1 MPALV
6 ITVNNTKKGAI
17 LEATPGKVVIIGRDE
32 ACDIPLP
39 EASGVSRQH
48 CSITATGTDFILK
61 DLGSTNGIY
70 ANAVKLEKDT
80 PLKEGVKY
88 TIGDA
93 EFQVRGLSLMVAPT
107 DPPTPATQ
115 QDKADAPAEDKE
127 EAKKE
132 PRQESR
138 TTTPKRKR
146 HCKRSKKNKLPL
158 HWLKKTLNKLNP
170 VANDFSTTGTGI
182 IEIILVLLI
191 TFYAG
196 MVLYS
201 YLNGGSLLP
210 PFLD

>member
-70 ANAVKLEKDT
+70 ANAVKLGKDT
-80 PLKEGVKY
+80 PLQEGVKY

-93 EFQVRGLSLMVAPT
+93 EFQVMGLSLIA
-107 DPPTPATQ
+107 TPAPPQ
-115 QDKADAPAEDKE
+115 NKADSPAENKKE
-127 EAKKE
+127 EKKE

-146 HCKRSKKNKLPL
+146 SKKNKLPL
-158 HWLKKTLNKLNP
+158 HWLKKTLQKLNP
-170 VANDFSTTGTGI
+170 VTRDLSSTGTGI
-182 IEIILVLLI
+182 IEILLVLLM

-196 MVLYS
+196 MALYS

>member
-48 CSITATGTDFILK
+48 CSITATGSDFILK

-80 PLKEGVKY
+80 PLQEGVKY

-93 EFQVRGLSLMVAPT
+93 EFQVMGLSLIA
-107 DPPTPATQ
+107 TPAPPQ
-115 QDKADAPAEDKE
+115 NKADSPAANKKE
-127 EAKKE
+127 EKKE
-132 PRQESR
+132 PRQESL
-138 TTTPKRKR
+138 TTTPKR
-146 HCKRSKKNKLPL
+146 KRSKKNKLPL
-158 HWLKKTLNKLNP
+158 HWLKKTLQKLNP
-170 VANDFSTTGTGI
+170 VTRDLSSTGTSI
-182 IEIILVLLI
+182 IEILLVLLM

-196 MVLYS
+196 MALYS

>member
-93 EFQVRGLSLMVAPT
+93 EFQVMGLSLIA
-107 DPPTPATQ
+107 TPAPPQ
-115 QDKADAPAEDKE
+115 NKADSPAANKKE
-127 EAKKE
+127 EKKE
-132 PRQESR
+132 SRQESR

-146 HCKRSKKNKLPL
+146 HGKRSKKNKLPL
-158 HWLKKTLNKLNP
+158 HWLKKTLQKLNP
-170 VANDFSTTGTGI
+170 VTSDLSSTGTGI
-182 IEIILVLLI
+182 IEILLVLLM

-196 MVLYS
+196 MALYS

>member
-6 ITVNNTKKGAI
+6 ITVNHTKKGAI

-93 EFQVRGLSLMVAPT
+93 EFQVMGLSLIA
-107 DPPTPATQ
+107 TPAPPQ
-115 QDKADAPAEDKE
+115 NKADSPAANKKE
-127 EAKKE
+127 EKKE

-138 TTTPKRKR
+138 TTTTKRKR
-146 HCKRSKKNKLPL
+146 HGKRSKKNKLPL
-158 HWLKKTLNKLNP
+158 HWLKKTLQKLNP
-170 VANDFSTTGTGI
+170 VTRDLSSTGTGI
-182 IEIILVLLI
+182 IEILLVLLM

-196 MVLYS
+196 MALYS

>member
-6 ITVNNTKKGAI
+6 ITVNNTKNGAI

-93 EFQVRGLSLMVAPT
+93 EFQVMGLSLIA
-107 DPPTPATQ
+107 TPAPPQ
-115 QDKADAPAEDKE
+115 NKADSPAENKKE
-127 EAKKE
+127 EKKE

-146 HCKRSKKNKLPL
+146 SKKNKLPL
-158 HWLKKTLNKLNP
+158 HWLKKTLQKLNP
-170 VANDFSTTGTGI
+170 VTRDLSSTGTGI
-182 IEIILVLLI
+182 IEILLVLLM

-196 MVLYS
+196 MALYS

>member
-48 CSITATGTDFILK
+48 CSITATGTNFILK

-80 PLKEGVKY
+80 PLQEGVKY

-93 EFQVRGLSLMVAPT
+93 EFQVMGLSLIA
-107 DPPTPATQ
+107 TPAPPQ
-115 QDKADAPAEDKE
+115 NKADSPAENKKE
-127 EAKKE
+127 EKKE

-146 HCKRSKKNKLPL
+146 SKKNKLPL
-158 HWLKKTLNKLNP
+158 HWLKKTLQKLNP
-170 VANDFSTTGTGI
+170 VTRDLSSTGTGI
-182 IEIILVLLI
+182 IEILLVLLM

-196 MVLYS
+196 MALYS

>member
-48 CSITATGTDFILK
+48 CGITATGTDFILK

-93 EFQVRGLSLMVAPT
+93 EFQVMGLSLIA
-107 DPPTPATQ
+107 TPAPPQ
-115 QDKADAPAEDKE
+115 NKADSPAENKKE
-127 EAKKE
+127 EKKE

-146 HCKRSKKNKLPL
+146 SKKNKLPL
-158 HWLKKTLNKLNP
+158 HWLKKTLQKLNP
-170 VANDFSTTGTGI
+170 VTRDLSSTGTGI
-182 IEIILVLLI
+182 IEILLVLLM

-196 MVLYS
+196 MALYS

>member
-80 PLKEGVKY
+80 PLQEGVKY

-93 EFQVRGLSLMVAPT
+93 EFQVMGLSLIA
-107 DPPTPATQ
+107 TPAPPQ
-115 QDKADAPAEDKE
+115 NKADSPAANKKE
-127 EAKKE
+127 EEKE

-138 TTTPKRKR
+138 TTTPKR
-146 HCKRSKKNKLPL
+146 KRSKKNKLPL
-158 HWLKKTLNKLNP
+158 HWLKKTLQKLNP
-170 VANDFSTTGTGI
+170 VTRDLSSTGTGI
-182 IEIILVLLI
+182 IEILLVLLM

-196 MVLYS
+196 MALYS

>member
-6 ITVNNTKKGAI
+6 ITVNHTKKGAI

-32 ACDIPLP
+32 ACDIPLT

-48 CSITATGTDFILK
+48 CSITATGTNFILK

-80 PLKEGVKY
+80 PLQEGVKY

-93 EFQVRGLSLMVAPT
+93 EFQVMGLSLIA
-107 DPPTPATQ
+107 TPAPPQ
-115 QDKADAPAEDKE
+115 NKADSPTENKKE
-127 EAKKE
+127 EKKE

-146 HCKRSKKNKLPL
+146 SKKNKLPL
-158 HWLKKTLNKLNP
+158 HWLKKTLQKLNP
-170 VANDFSTTGTGI
+170 VTRDLSSTGTGI
-182 IEIILVLLI
+182 IEILLVLLM

-196 MVLYS
+196 MALYS

>member
-48 CSITATGTDFILK
+48 CSITATGTNFILK

-70 ANAVKLEKDT
+70 ADAVKLEKDT
-80 PLKEGVKY
+80 PLQEGVKY

-93 EFQVRGLSLMVAPT
+93 EFQVMGLSLMVAPT
-107 DPPTPATQ
+107 DPPTPAPPQ
-115 QDKADAPAEDKE
+115 NKADSPAENKKE
-127 EAKKE
+127 EKKE

-146 HCKRSKKNKLPL
+146 SKKNKLPL
-158 HWLKKTLNKLNP
+158 HWLKKTLQKLNP
-170 VANDFSTTGTGI
+170 VTRDLSSTGTGI
-182 IEIILVLLI
+182 IEILLVLLM

-196 MVLYS
+196 MALYS

>member
-6 ITVNNTKKGAI
+6 ITINNKKKGAI
-17 LEATPGKVVIIGRDE
+17 LEATPGKVVVIGRDE

-39 EASGVSRQH
+39 EASGVSRKH
-48 CSITATGTDFILK
+48 CSITATGSDFILK

-70 ANAVKLEKDT
+70 ADAVKMEKDT

-93 EFQVRGLSLMVAPT
+93 EFQVMGLSLMAAPT
-107 DPPTPATQ
+107 DSPTQEPQ
-115 QDKADAPAEDKE
+115 QDKADSPAENKVA
-127 EAKKE
+127 AKKE
-132 PRQESR
+132 PRQEAR
-138 TTTPKRKR
+138 TPKRKR
-146 HCKRSKKNKLPL
+146 HGKRSKKKKLPL
-158 HWLKKTLNKLNP
+158 HWLKKTLKKLNP

-196 MVLYS
+196 MALYS

>member
-80 PLKEGVKY
+80 PLQEGVKY

-93 EFQVRGLSLMVAPT
+93 EFQVMGLSLIA
-107 DPPTPATQ
+107 TPAPPQ
-115 QDKADAPAEDKE
+115 NKADSPAENKKE
-127 EAKKE
+127 EKKE
-132 PRQESR
+132 PRQESH
-138 TTTPKRKR
+138 TTTPKR
-146 HCKRSKKNKLPL
+146 KRSKKNKLPL
-158 HWLKKTLNKLNP
+158 HWLKKTLQKLNP
-170 VANDFSTTGTGI
+170 VTRDLSSTGTGI
-182 IEIILVLLI
+182 IEILLVLLM

-196 MVLYS
+196 MALYS

>member
-80 PLKEGVKY
+80 PLQEGVKY

-93 EFQVRGLSLMVAPT
+93 EFQVMGLSLIA
-107 DPPTPATQ
+107 TPAPPQ
-115 QDKADAPAEDKE
+115 NKADSSAENKKE
-127 EAKKE
+127 EKKE

-146 HCKRSKKNKLPL
+146 SKKNKLPL
-158 HWLKKTLNKLNP
+158 HWLKKTLKKLNP

-182 IEIILVLLI
+182 IEILLVLLM

-196 MVLYS
+196 MALYS

>member
-32 ACDIPLP
+32 SCDIPLP

-80 PLKEGVKY
+80 PLQEGVKY

-93 EFQVRGLSLMVAPT
+93 EFQVMGLSLIA
-107 DPPTPATQ
+107 TPAPPQ
-115 QDKADAPAEDKE
+115 NKADSPAENKKE
-127 EAKKE
+127 EKKEEKKE

-146 HCKRSKKNKLPL
+146 SKKNKLPL
-158 HWLKKTLNKLNP
+158 HWLKKTLQKLNP
-170 VANDFSTTGTGI
+170 VTRDLSSTGTDI
-182 IEIILVLLI
+182 IEILLVLLM

-196 MVLYS
+196 MALYS

>member
-17 LEATPGKVVIIGRDE
+17 LEATPGKVVVIGRDE

-70 ANAVKLEKDT
+70 ADAVKLEKDT
-80 PLKEGVKY
+80 PLQEGVKY

-93 EFQVRGLSLMVAPT
+93 EFQVMGLSLIA
-107 DPPTPATQ
+107 TPAPPQ
-115 QDKADAPAEDKE
+115 NKADSPAENKKE
-127 EAKKE
+127 EKKE

-146 HCKRSKKNKLPL
+146 SKKNKLPL
-158 HWLKKTLNKLNP
+158 HWLKKTLQKLNP
-170 VANDFSTTGTGI
+170 VTRDLSSTGTGI
-182 IEIILVLLI
+182 IEILLVLLM

-196 MVLYS
+196 MALYS

>member
-70 ANAVKLEKDT
+70 ADAVKLEKDT
-80 PLKEGVKY
+80 PLQEGVKY

-93 EFQVRGLSLMVAPT
+93 EFQVMGLSLIA
-107 DPPTPATQ
+107 TPAPPQ
-115 QDKADAPAEDKE
+115 NRADSPAENKKE
-127 EAKKE
+127 EKKE

-146 HCKRSKKNKLPL
+146 HGKRSKKNKLAL
-158 HWLKKTLNKLNP
+158 HWLKKTLQKLNP
-170 VANDFSTTGTGI
+170 VTRDLSSTGTGI
-182 IEIILVLLI
+182 IEILLVLLM

-196 MVLYS
+196 MALYS

>member
-48 CSITATGTDFILK
+48 CSITATGTNFILK

-80 PLKEGVKY
+80 PLQEGVKY

-93 EFQVRGLSLMVAPT
+93 EFQVMGLSLIA
-107 DPPTPATQ
+107 TPAPPQ
-115 QDKADAPAEDKE
+115 NKADSPAENKKE
-127 EAKKE
+127 EKKE

-138 TTTPKRKR
+138 TTPPKR
-146 HCKRSKKNKLPL
+146 KRSKKNKLPL
-158 HWLKKTLNKLNP
+158 HWLKKTLQKLNP
-170 VANDFSTTGTGI
+170 VTRDLSSTGTGI
-182 IEIILVLLI
+182 IEILLVLLM

-196 MVLYS
+196 MALYS

>member
-48 CSITATGTDFILK
+48 CSITATGTVFILK

-93 EFQVRGLSLMVAPT
+93 EFQVMGLSLIA
-107 DPPTPATQ
+107 TPAPPQ
-115 QDKADAPAEDKE
+115 NKADSPAENKKE
-127 EAKKE
+127 EKKE

-146 HCKRSKKNKLPL
+146 SKKNKLPL
-158 HWLKKTLNKLNP
+158 HWLKKTLQKLNP
-170 VANDFSTTGTGI
+170 VTRDLSSTGTGI
-182 IEIILVLLI
+182 IEILLVLLM

-196 MVLYS
+196 MALYS

>member
-93 EFQVRGLSLMVAPT
+93 EFQVMGLSLIA
-107 DPPTPATQ
+107 TPAPPQ
-115 QDKADAPAEDKE
+115 NKADSPAENKKE
-127 EAKKE
+127 EKKE

-146 HCKRSKKNKLPL
+146 SKKNKLPL
-158 HWLKKTLNKLNP
+158 HWLKKTLQKLNP
-170 VANDFSTTGTGI
+170 VTRDLSSTGTGI
-182 IEIILVLLI
+182 IEILLVLLM

-196 MVLYS
+196 MALYS

>member
-61 DLGSTNGIY
+61 DMGSTNGIY

-93 EFQVRGLSLMVAPT
+93 EFQVMGLSLIA
-107 DPPTPATQ
+107 TPAPPQ
-115 QDKADAPAEDKE
+115 NKADSPAETKKE
-127 EAKKE
+127 EKKE
-132 PRQESR
+132 PRQESL
-138 TTTPKRKR
+138 TTTPKR
-146 HCKRSKKNKLPL
+146 KRSKKNKLPL
-158 HWLKKTLNKLNP
+158 HWLKKTLQKLNP
-170 VANDFSTTGTGI
+170 VTRDLSSTGTGI
-182 IEIILVLLI
+182 IEILLVLLM

-196 MVLYS
+196 MALYS

>member
-93 EFQVRGLSLMVAPT
+93 EFQVMGLSLIASPAP
-107 DPPTPATQ
+107 PQ
-115 QDKADAPAEDKE
+115 NKADSPAANKKE
-127 EAKKE
+127 EKKE

>member
-80 PLKEGVKY
+80 PLQEGVKY

-93 EFQVRGLSLMVAPT
+93 EFQVMGLSLIAT
-107 DPPTPATQ
+107 PTPPQ
-115 QDKADAPAEDKE
+115 NKADSPAANKKE
-127 EAKKE
+127 EKKE

-146 HCKRSKKNKLPL
+146 HGKRSKKNKLPL
-158 HWLKKTLNKLNP
+158 HWLKITLQKLNP
-170 VANDFSTTGTGI
+170 VTRDLSSTGTGI
-182 IEIILVLLI
+182 IEILLVLLM

-196 MVLYS
+196 MALYS

>member
-93 EFQVRGLSLMVAPT
+93 EFQVMGLSLIA
-107 DPPTPATQ
+107 TPAPPQ
-115 QDKADAPAEDKE
+115 NKADSPAENKKE
-127 EAKKE
+127 EKKE

-146 HCKRSKKNKLPL
+146 HGKRSKKNKLPL
-158 HWLKKTLNKLNP
+158 HWLKKTLQKLNP
-170 VANDFSTTGTGI
+170 VTRDLSSTGTGI
-182 IEIILVLLI
+182 IEILLVLLM

-196 MVLYS
+196 MALYS

>member
-70 ANAVKLEKDT
+70 ADAVKLEKDT

-93 EFQVRGLSLMVAPT
+93 EFQVMGLSLIA
-107 DPPTPATQ
+107 TPAPPQ
-115 QDKADAPAEDKE
+115 NKADSPAENKKE
-127 EAKKE
+127 EKKE

-146 HCKRSKKNKLPL
+146 SKKNKLPL
-158 HWLKKTLNKLNP
+158 HWLKKTLQKLNP
-170 VANDFSTTGTGI
+170 VTRDLSSTGTGI
-182 IEIILVLLI
+182 IEILLVLLM

-196 MVLYS
+196 MALYS

>member
-80 PLKEGVKY
+80 PLQEGVKY

-93 EFQVRGLSLMVAPT
+93 EFQVMGLSLIA
-107 DPPTPATQ
+107 TPAPPQ
-115 QDKADAPAEDKE
+115 NKADSPAANKKE
-127 EAKKE
+127 EKKE

-146 HCKRSKKNKLPL
+146 HGKRSKKNKLPL
-158 HWLKKTLNKLNP
+158 HWLKKTLQKLNP
-170 VANDFSTTGTGI
+170 VTRDLSSTGTGI
-182 IEIILVLLI
+182 IEILLVLLM

-196 MVLYS
+196 MALYS

>member
-17 LEATPGKVVIIGRDE
+17 LEATPGKVVVIGRDE

-70 ANAVKLEKDT
+70 ADAVKLEKDT

-93 EFQVRGLSLMVAPT
+93 EFQVMGLSLIA
-107 DPPTPATQ
+107 TPAPPQ
-115 QDKADAPAEDKE
+115 NKADSPAENKKE
-127 EAKKE
+127 EKKE

-146 HCKRSKKNKLPL
+146 SKKNKLPL
-158 HWLKKTLNKLNP
+158 HWLKKTLQKLNP
-170 VANDFSTTGTGI
+170 VTRDLSSTGTGI
-182 IEIILVLLI
+182 IEILLVLLM

-196 MVLYS
+196 MALYS

>member
-70 ANAVKLEKDT
+70 ADAVKLEKDT
-80 PLKEGVKY
+80 PLQEGVKY

-93 EFQVRGLSLMVAPT
+93 EFQVMGLSLIA
-107 DPPTPATQ
+107 TPAPPQ
-115 QDKADAPAEDKE
+115 NKADSPAENKKE
-127 EAKKE
+127 EKKE

-146 HCKRSKKNKLPL
+146 SKKNKLPL
-158 HWLKKTLNKLNP
+158 HWLKKTLQKLNP
-170 VANDFSTTGTGI
+170 VTRDLSSTGTGI
-182 IEIILVLLI
+182 IEILLVLLM

-196 MVLYS
+196 MALYS

>member
-80 PLKEGVKY
+80 PLQEGVKY

-93 EFQVRGLSLMVAPT
+93 EFQVMGLSLIA
-107 DPPTPATQ
+107 TPAPPQ
-115 QDKADAPAEDKE
+115 NKADSPAENKKE
-127 EAKKE
+127 EKKE

-138 TTTPKRKR
+138 TTTPKHQR
-146 HCKRSKKNKLPL
+146 HVKRSKKNKLPL
-158 HWLKKTLNKLNP
+158 HWLKKTLQKLNP
-170 VANDFSTTGTGI
+170 VTRDLSSTGTGI
-182 IEIILVLLI
+182 IEILLVLLM

-196 MVLYS
+196 MALYS

>member
-93 EFQVRGLSLMVAPT
+93 EFQVMGLSLIA
-107 DPPTPATQ
+107 TPAPPQ
-115 QDKADAPAEDKE
+115 NKADSPAANKKE
-127 EAKKE
+127 EKKE

-146 HCKRSKKNKLPL
+146 HGKRSKKNKLPL
-158 HWLKKTLNKLNP
+158 HWLKKTLQKLNP
-170 VANDFSTTGTGI
+170 VTRDLSSTGTSI
-182 IEIILVLLI
+182 IEILLVLLM

-196 MVLYS
+196 MALYS

>member
-61 DLGSTNGIY
+61 DLSSTNGIY

-80 PLKEGVKY
+80 SLKEGVKY

-93 EFQVRGLSLMVAPT
+93 EFQVMGLSLIASPAP
-107 DPPTPATQ
+107 PQ
-115 QDKADAPAEDKE
+115 NKADSPAANKKE
-127 EAKKE
+127 EKKE

-146 HCKRSKKNKLPL
+146 HGKRSKKNKLPL
-158 HWLKKTLNKLNP
+158 HWLKKTLQKLNP

-182 IEIILVLLI
+182 IEILLVLLM

-196 MVLYS
+196 MALYS
-201 YLNGGSLLP
+201 YLNGGSLLL

>member
-80 PLKEGVKY
+80 PLQEGVKY

-93 EFQVRGLSLMVAPT
+93 EFQVMGLSLIA
-107 DPPTPATQ
+107 TPAPPQ
-115 QDKADAPAEDKE
+115 NKADSPAENKKE
-127 EAKKE
+127 EKKE

-146 HCKRSKKNKLPL
+146 SKKNKLPL
-158 HWLKKTLNKLNP
+158 HWLKKTLQKLNP
-170 VANDFSTTGTGI
+170 VTRDLSSTGTGI
-182 IEIILVLLI
+182 IEILLVLLM

-196 MVLYS
+196 MALYS

>member
-93 EFQVRGLSLMVAPT
+93 EFQVMGLSLIAPPA
-107 DPPTPATQ
+107 PPQ
-115 QDKADAPAEDKE
+115 NKADSPAANKKE
-127 EAKKE
+127 EKKE

-138 TTTPKRKR
+138 TTTPKRKS
-146 HCKRSKKNKLPL
+146 HGKRSKKNKLPL
-158 HWLKKTLNKLNP
+158 HWLKKTLQKLNP
-170 VANDFSTTGTGI
+170 VTRDLSSTGTGI
-182 IEIILVLLI
+182 IEILLVLLM

-196 MVLYS
+196 MALYS

>member
-70 ANAVKLEKDT
+70 ADAVKLEKDT
-80 PLKEGVKY
+80 PLQEGVKY

-93 EFQVRGLSLMVAPT
+93 EFQVMGLSLIAPPA
-107 DPPTPATQ
+107 PPQ
-115 QDKADAPAEDKE
+115 NKADSPAENKKE
-127 EAKKE
+127 EKKE

-146 HCKRSKKNKLPL
+146 SKKNKLPL
-158 HWLKKTLNKLNP
+158 HWLKKTLQKLNP
-170 VANDFSTTGTGI
+170 VTRDLSSTGTGI
-182 IEIILVLLI
+182 IEILLVLLM

-196 MVLYS
+196 MALYS

>member
-6 ITVNNTKKGAI
+6 ITINNKKKGAI
-17 LEATPGKVVIIGRDE
+17 LEATPGKVVVIGRDE

-39 EASGVSRQH
+39 EASGVSRKH
-48 CSITATGTDFILK
+48 CSITATGADFILK

-70 ANAVKLEKDT
+70 ADAVKMEIDT

-93 EFQVRGLSLMVAPT
+93 EFQVMGLSLMAAPT
-107 DPPTPATQ
+107 DSPTPAPQ
-115 QDKADAPAEDKE
+115 QDKADSPAENKVA
-127 EAKKE
+127 AKKE

-138 TTTPKRKR
+138 TNTPKRKR
-146 HCKRSKKNKLPL
+146 HGKRSKKKKLPL
-158 HWLKKTLNKLNP
+158 HWLKKTLKKLNP
-170 VANDFSTTGTGI
+170 IANDFSTTGTGI

-196 MVLYS
+196 MALYS

>member
-93 EFQVRGLSLMVAPT
+93 EFQVMGLSLIA
-107 DPPTPATQ
+107 TPAPPQ
-115 QDKADAPAEDKE
+115 NKADSPVANKKE
-127 EAKKE
+127 EKKE

-146 HCKRSKKNKLPL
+146 HGKRSKKNKLPL
-158 HWLKKTLNKLNP
+158 HWLKKTLQKLNP
-170 VANDFSTTGTGI
+170 VTRDLSSTGTGI
-182 IEIILVLLI
+182 IEILLVLLM

-196 MVLYS
+196 MALYS

>member
-70 ANAVKLEKDT
+70 ADAVKLEKDT

-93 EFQVRGLSLMVAPT
+93 EFQVMGLSLIA
-107 DPPTPATQ
+107 TPAPPQ
-115 QDKADAPAEDKE
+115 NKADSPAENKKE
-127 EAKKE
+127 EKKE

-146 HCKRSKKNKLPL
+146 SKKNKLPL
-158 HWLKKTLNKLNP
+158 HWLKKTLQKLNP
-170 VANDFSTTGTGI
+170 VTRDLSTTGTGI
-182 IEIILVLLI
+182 IEILLVLLM

-196 MVLYS
+196 MALYS

>member
-93 EFQVRGLSLMVAPT
+93 EFQVMGLSLIA
-107 DPPTPATQ
+107 TPAPPQ
-115 QDKADAPAEDKE
+115 NKADSPAANKKE
-127 EAKKE
+127 EKKE

-146 HCKRSKKNKLPL
+146 HGKRSKKNKLPL
-158 HWLKKTLNKLNP
+158 HWLKKTLQKLNP
-170 VANDFSTTGTGI
+170 VTRDLSSTGTGI
-182 IEIILVLLI
+182 IEILLVLLM

-196 MVLYS
+196 MALYS